1 MKKISNEKLNK
12 IAVFTLVIMILFM
25 SIVSIELIVVVYTEK
40 INTASLKDREITTT
54 TKRIFKDTGVKFRN
68 IDIKNDV
75 ISLSS
80 ICSKGCNL
88 KTNELS
94 MEYKYIIEKNKNNY
108 LLSIV
113 DGENYILYSKNLG
126 TKVDNL
132 TFRNYLN
139 YVVLSTVVENEH
151 FVFDYAI
158 VLDNQGAIDEFESL
172 DYNEIEYT
180 ENGIVYY
187 YDECSKS
194 DGFNA
199 KKVKA
204 TRLPFNS
211 SPKIIGLENQN
222 YNWCD

>member
-158 VLDNQGAIDEFESL
+158 VLDNQGAIDEFE
-172 DYNEIEYT
+172 
-180 ENGIVYY
+180 
-187 YDECSKS
+187 
-194 DGFNA
+194 
-199 KKVKA
+199 
-204 TRLPFNS
+204 
-211 SPKIIGLENQN
+211 
-222 YNWCD
+222 